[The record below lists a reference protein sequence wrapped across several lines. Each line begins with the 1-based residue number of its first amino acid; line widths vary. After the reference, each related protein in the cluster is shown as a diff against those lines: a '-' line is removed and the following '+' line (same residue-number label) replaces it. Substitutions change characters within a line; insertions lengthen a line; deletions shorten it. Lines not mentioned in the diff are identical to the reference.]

1 MIICRSLG
9 ARYGALHIRGV
20 GLSSPSMPKSALAL
34 LGVLAAAAA
43 PLSAQSAPPDTVQA
57 IAALHST
64 LVDVGA
70 RIGPRIWP
78 GFRPDTIPTLY
89 VVPNRAKLFAQWR
102 DTLPTGFFRLPP
114 APDAAWTDTRVV
126 SFPRGRPIAFLSVD
140 STASAASVLGLALH
154 EQFHAF
160 QRAAA
165 RRGRRFGAGE
175 NSMLVA
181 TYPAFDVANEAA
193 FALEG
198 EILGRALR
206 ARTRNEAKRLARQ
219 FLAVREGRHARV
231 DSTIVAFETAAE
243 LNEGLAQYAMLRGLR
258 ELARVDARRF
268 AKAATGEAA
277 VETALLDSLLVVG
290 PRSIRRRFYA
300 TGSAIARL
308 LDRFGDPGWKSR
320 LIGDDATLQQVLAD
334 ASDYRGRDALDRR
347 SAAVIA
353 ARLAPLTAAAE
364 RAVAA
369 LDARRRAQ
377 RDSVLAQPGLRLVV
391 DASALPAR
399 PLNWC
404 SFDPQNVLAM
414 ASGELL
420 HTRMLRLCS
429 GRVDVQLDQPA
440 VEDRRAGV
448 VQAVVGDANAL
459 KATAAGTPISLPP
472 VGGSVEVTDLRI
484 EGPTFTVLAPRAMVV
499 RQGNELRVDL
509 RR

>member
-1 MIICRSLG
+1 
-9 ARYGALHIRGV
+9 
-20 GLSSPSMPKSALAL
+20 MPKSALAL

-429 GRVDVQLDQPA
+429 GRVDVPLDQPA

-472 VGGSVEVTDLRI
+472 EGGSVEVSDLRI
-484 EGPTFTVLAPRAMVV
+484 EGPTFTVLAPRATVV
-499 RQGNELRVDL
+499 RQGNELRVGL

>member
-1 MIICRSLG
+1 MPATPLTLSGLLHVPE
-9 ARYGALHIRGV
+9 AR
-20 GLSSPSMPKSALAL
+20 LSSPSMPKSVLTL
-34 LGVLAAAAA
+34 LGVLAAAA
-43 PLSAQSAPPDTVQA
+43 PLSSQSAPPDTVQA

-64 LVDVGA
+64 LVDIGA

-89 VVPNRAKLFAQWR
+89 VIPHRAKLFAQWR
-102 DTLPTGFFRLPP
+102 DTLPTGFFPLPR
-114 APDAAWTDTRVV
+114 ARGAAWTDTRTVA
-126 SFPRGRPIAFLSVD
+126 FPRGRPIAFLSVD

-160 QRAAA
+160 QQAAA

-181 TYPAFDVANEAA
+181 TYPAFDVTNEAA

-206 ARTRNEAKRLARQ
+206 ARTRNEAKQLARR
-219 FLAVREGRHARV
+219 FLAVREGRHARL
-231 DSTIVAFETAAE
+231 DSAIVGFETAAE

-258 ELARVDARRF
+258 ELAREDARRF
-268 AKAATGEAA
+268 
-277 VETALLDSLLVVG
+277 ETAAITEVAIETVLLDSLLAVG
-290 PRSIRRRFYA
+290 PRSTRRRFYA

-308 LDRFGDPGWKSR
+308 LDRLADPGWKSR
-320 LIGDDATLQQVLAD
+320 LVGDDATLHQVLAA
-334 ASDYRGRDALDRR
+334 ASDYRGRDALGRR
-347 SAAVIA
+347 SAELIEARRAV
-353 ARLAPLTAAAE
+353 LTTAAE

-391 DASALPAR
+391 DASALAAR

-404 SFDPQNVLAM
+404 FFDPQNVLSM

-429 GRVDVQLDQPA
+429 GQVDVQLDQAA
-440 VEDRRAGV
+440 VEDRRTGV
-448 VQAVVGDANAL
+448 VQTVVGDANAL
-459 KATAAGTPISLPP
+459 KVTAGGAPISLPP
-472 VGGSVEVTDLRI
+472 EGGSLEVSNLRI
-484 EGPTFTVLAPRAMVV
+484 EGPTFKVVAPRATVA
-499 RQGNELRVDL
+499 RHGNELRVVL
-509 RR
+509 RG